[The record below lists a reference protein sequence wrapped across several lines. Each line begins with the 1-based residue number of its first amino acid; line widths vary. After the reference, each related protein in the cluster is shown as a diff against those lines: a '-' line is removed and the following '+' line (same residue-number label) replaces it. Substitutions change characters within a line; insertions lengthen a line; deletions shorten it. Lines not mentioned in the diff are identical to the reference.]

1 MNLFQKFTSGLMTK
15 LAGIEDNNG
24 TTPSTLPQPNLEPKA
39 YTNPD
44 GSKLDLEDFYKY
56 CENLDLV
63 ILGLMCI
70 HPANKDPKILNKSVF
85 GSVTNLNN
93 IFFSLAPS

>member
-24 TTPSTLPQPNLEPKA
+24 TSPSTLPQPNLEPKA

-44 GSKLDLEDFYKY
+44 GSKLDLEDSGPTSVPNNNHAQSYSPKPGQKY
-56 CENLDLV
+56 TDHLPN
-63 ILGLMCI
+63 
-70 HPANKDPKILNKSVF
+70 
-85 GSVTNLNN
+85 
-93 IFFSLAPS
+93 